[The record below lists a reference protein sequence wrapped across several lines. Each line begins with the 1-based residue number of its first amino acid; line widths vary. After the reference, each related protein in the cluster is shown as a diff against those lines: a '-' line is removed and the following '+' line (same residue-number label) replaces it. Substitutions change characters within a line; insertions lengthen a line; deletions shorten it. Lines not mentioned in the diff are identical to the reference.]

1 MFLALLIVL
10 IVLFVAL
17 PLLGLSAWGLLTAIV
32 VGLILGGL
40 GRLVVPGGQK
50 MGFWY
55 TVMAGLCGSIIGGF
69 LGDSVLDLGWFAT
82 VLIEI
87 AVAAAAVALI
97 VATRR
102 TDPSVPSP
110 HP

>member
-1 MFLALLIVL
+1 MFLTLLIVL

-17 PLLGLSAWGLLTAIV
+17 PLIGLSAWGLLTAFV
-32 VGLILGGL
+32 VGLVLGGL

-50 MGFWY
+50 LGFWL
-55 TVMAGLCGSIIGGF
+55 TVMAGLCGSIVGGF

-97 VATRR
+97 AALPRSSSTGG
-102 TDPSVPSP
+102 PA
-110 HP
+110 